1 MNWRRVVAKF
11 LYPDA
16 FSIIDTKNK
25 AIAELRSSLTISE
38 KVATSF
44 KQTINILESDKTYL
58 IKAISDCENEL
69 AIESKTSLEPFKT
82 TRTYRINGTNRKLNT
97 WLNIP
102 EEKAHV
108 ADWVDENLD
117 VSELKGTIDEQAK
130 QLRIMIFNHFGGKDI
145 WEADEVQNTFAKPS
159 ELIEAKFKGNCNDWF
174 TFMYYVYDYVFDD
187 ENKLYCVIGGLNLW
201 EGYNQ
206 GNHAY
211 CLWEHSD
218 GKYYVIE
225 SAVGQKAPWRDYIKI
240 SLDDFGKK
248 DYTKNF
254 RYGRIV
260 WLANNKKTY
269 FQVVL

>member
-1 MNWRRVVAKF
+1 MNWRREIALI

-16 FSIIDTKNK
+16 FSIIETKNK
-25 AIAELRSSLTISE
+25 AISELRSLLSTCAQRNDVLKE
-38 KVATSF
+38 R
-44 KQTINILESDKTYL
+44 INTLEGESDDLRYELTDIKKSLLKTDL
-58 IKAISDCENEL
+58 TPF
-69 AIESKTSLEPFKT
+69 ESNRMYK
-82 TRTYRINGTNRKLNT
+82 INGTFRKLNT
-97 WLNIP
+97 WLNMAD
-102 EEKAHV
+102 EKGHV

-117 VSELKGTIDEQAK
+117 ITKLNGSIDEKAK
-130 QLRIMIFNHFGGKDI
+130 QLRQIIYNHFGSKDI
-145 WEADEVQNTFAKPS
+145 WEADEIQNTFAKPS
-159 ELIEAKFKGNCNDWF
+159 ELIDAGFKGNCNDWF
-174 TFMYYVYDYVFDD
+174 TFVYYIYDYVFGED
-187 ENKLYCVIGGLNLW
+187 NKLYCVIGGLNLW